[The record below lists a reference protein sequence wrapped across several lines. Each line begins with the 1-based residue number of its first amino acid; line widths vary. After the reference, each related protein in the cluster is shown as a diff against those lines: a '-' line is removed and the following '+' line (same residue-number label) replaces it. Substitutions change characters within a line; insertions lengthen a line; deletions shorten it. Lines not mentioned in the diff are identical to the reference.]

1 MNQPVQEIFMIKK
14 LVLAFAILALATA
27 FGGGVSGA
35 HYKITLLQPSVVKG
49 TELKAGE
56 YRLQILNDTATLTGQ
71 KLTVDVPVKVETNE
85 RKYDSTAIRYIQ
97 QDGKAMISEIRIGG
111 TKTKLLIN
119 Q

>member
-1 MNQPVQEIFMIKK
+1 MIKK
-14 LVLAFAILALATA
+14 LVLAFAALALATA
-27 FGGGVSGA
+27 FGGAVSGV

-56 YRLQILNDTATLTGQ
+56 YRLQLVNETATITGQ

-85 RKYDSTAIRYIQ
+85 RKYDSTAIRYIEQ
-97 QDGKAMISEIRIGG
+97 NGKAIVSEIRIGG

-119 Q
+119 